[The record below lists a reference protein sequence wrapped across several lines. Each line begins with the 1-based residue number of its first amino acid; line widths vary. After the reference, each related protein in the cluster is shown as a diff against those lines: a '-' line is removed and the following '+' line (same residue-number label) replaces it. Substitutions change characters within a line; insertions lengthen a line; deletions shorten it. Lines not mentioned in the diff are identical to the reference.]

1 MEKNIDADNYV
12 ASPVAN
18 QSGSKLFQKE
28 IISGFSRI
36 RIKGAL
42 RWTEKNNQLWSFLQT
57 DRQSIDTHQ
66 TFMMFCST
74 SCIQNDENSN
84 LFFTLLCATGLCT
97 NQLGCDETKP
107 VFGVFEKARLKPV
120 SSATETSKKI
130 EISLVASLDML
141 LSN

>member
-42 RWTEKNNQLWSFLQT
+42 RWTEKNNQLCSFLQT

-74 SCIQNDENSN
+74 SCIQMMKTQIYFL
-84 LFFTLLCATGLCT
+84 LFCV
-97 NQLGCDETKP
+97 QLGYAPINWAVTRQNLSSGFLKKRDSSQSP
-107 VFGVFEKARLKPV
+107 QLQRLARKLKFH
-120 SSATETSKKI
+120 
-130 EISLVASLDML
+130 L
-141 LSN
+141 